1 MVLFL
6 IILIG
11 VLAAIVGWQAYAR
24 RELSRTIHTIT
35 DKIADIIAHE
45 TAEKVLVPT
54 GQASMQQLLV
64 QINRLLDYNQKVIA
78 DYARAKDSQ
87 RKMISNM
94 SHDLKTPL
102 TVILGYTEKL
112 NREQSLTKEE
122 EKQVVARLN
131 AKVNGLIA
139 LLNQFFDLVKLESED
154 YEMPL
159 RKISLSEVCRQ
170 SVLEF
175 YDLLQANDLRVE
187 LDIPERPCYIL
198 GNEHALHRIL
208 SNFISNSIRY
218 GSGGGVFGLT
228 VREEGEFVAVDVW
241 DRGKGIAEAH
251 QERVFDR
258 LYTLDDARNPQF
270 QGSGLGL
277 SISKR
282 LTEEMKGTIRLS
294 SVLFEKTTFT
304 CVFKPFAYG
313 SAS

>member
-6 IILIG
+6 TVIIG
-11 VLAAIVGWQAYAR
+11 VLAAIIGWQFYSR
-24 RELSRTIHTIT
+24 RKLIQNILEIT
-35 DKIADIIAHE
+35 DKISDIIEHE

-54 GQASMQQLLV
+54 SQETIQQLLIK
-64 QINRLLDYNQKVIA
+64 INRLLDYNQKVIA
-78 DYARAKDSQ
+78 DYAKTKDSQ

-112 NREQSLTKEE
+112 TQENTLIRQE
-122 EKQVVARLN
+122 EKQLILRLN
-131 AKVNGLIA
+131 DKVRSLIA
-139 LLNQFFDLVKLESED
+139 LLNQFFDLVKIESED
-154 YEMPL
+154 YEIPL
-159 RKISLSEVCRQ
+159 SKLSLSEVCRQ

-175 YDLLQANDLRVE
+175 YDLLLSKNLRVE
-187 LDIPERPCYIL
+187 LEIPERPFYIL
-198 GNEHALHRIL
+198 GNEHVLHRIL
-208 SNFISNSIRY
+208 NNLISNSIRY
-218 GSGGGVFGLT
+218 GSDGGVFGLT

-241 DRGKGIAEAH
+241 DRGKGIAEVY
-251 QERVFDR
+251 QERVFER

-294 SVLFEKTTFT
+294 SSPYEKTTFT
-304 CVFKPFAYG
+304 CMFKQLTY
-313 SAS
+313 